1 MDDRVLAVECIAEHS
16 YGDSKVNEGDTI
28 FVYHV
33 NAADV
38 WGWYLYDKVY
48 IPVRKIVP
56 LDTEQYAFLK
66 YRGLNN
72 VVYRDSIAKSK
83 AALYAQRYLARLEIK
98 KKELE
103 AKLLKIEKEVS
114 AKQLFFRDY
123 DYVHGDYGEL
133 GMKFEIHNCWKKTIK
148 YVEFTTTA
156 YNAVGD
162 VQKDRVGKSVV
173 NVRGI
178 GPLESG
184 ESASWSFED
193 MYYDR
198 NNIIDWVKLT
208 KITFIF
214 MDGTTKTFSGA
225 NNINKHRWTELNL

>member
-1 MDDRVLAVECIAEHS
+1 LEKE
-16 YGDSKVNEGDTI
+16 
-28 FVYHV
+28 
-33 NAADV
+33 
-38 WGWYLYDKVY
+38 
-48 IPVRKIVP
+48 
-56 LDTEQYAFLK
+56 LK
-66 YRGLNN
+66 E
-72 VVYRDSIAKSK
+72 SI
-83 AALYAQRYLARLEIK
+83 ARLE
-98 KKELE
+98 
-103 AKLLKIEKEVS
+103 KIEKEIS
-114 AKQLFFRDY
+114 TKQLFYRDY
-123 DYVHGDYGEL
+123 DYVHSDYGEL
-133 GMKFEIHNCWKKTIK
+133 GMKFEIHNCWRKTIK

-178 GPLESG
+178 GPLEPG

-225 NNINKHRWTELNL
+225 NNIYKHRWTELNL